1 MSRSRPDKRK
11 RRPATVLGRAGRNPH
26 ENRGAVNPPVYHAST
41 ILFRDTA
48 DLRTRGPN
56 RLDDV
61 VYGRFGTP
69 TTFAFEEAM
78 ADAEGGARSVAV
90 GSGKTAVAVALSSFL
105 SAGDHLLMVDS
116 AYGPTRGLAGGW
128 LARFGVETTF
138 YDPCIGAGIAGQIR
152 DNTRVVFLESPG
164 SHTFEVQDVPGI
176 AAAAH
181 ARDCTVILDN
191 TWASPLFFR
200 PFEHGVD
207 VSIQAATKYVSGH
220 SDVMLGAITT
230 TEETHVVVRKTAQAL
245 GATVGPD
252 DLYLG
257 LRGLRTLDVRLRRHM
272 ESGLAL
278 ARWLADRPEVERV
291 LHPGLEGD
299 PGHALWRRDF
309 LGASGLFG
317 MILRPAPP
325 AAYDAFLDGLELF
338 GMGYSWGGFESLIV
352 PSMLR
357 GARNVA
363 PWPAPERTFRVH
375 AGLEDVADLQDDL
388 EAGFAHLG
396 SRTG

>member
-1 MSRSRPDKRK
+1 
-11 RRPATVLGRAGRNPH
+11 
-26 ENRGAVNPPVYHAST
+26 VYHAST

-105 SAGDHLLMVDS
+105 AAGDHLLMVDS

-220 SDVMLGAITT
+220 SDVMLGAVTT

-272 ESGLAL
+272 ETGLAL

-338 GMGYSWGGFESLIV
+338 GMGSSWGGFESLIV
-352 PSMLR
+352 PSDPSAWRTATVWNPAGPLLR
-357 GARNVA
+357 L
-363 PWPAPERTFRVH
+363 H
-375 AGLEDVADLQDDL
+375 IGLEDPDDLIADL
-388 EAGFAHLG
+388 EAGFARLRAAG
-396 SRTG
+396 

>member
-1 MSRSRPDKRK
+1 MSRSRPDERG
-11 RRPATVLGRAGRNPH
+11 RRPATILGRAGRSPH
-26 ENRGAVNPPVYHAST
+26 DHRGVVNPPVYHAST
-41 ILFRDTA
+41 VLFRDTE
-48 DLRTRGPN
+48 DLRTRGPR

-78 ADAEGGARSVAV
+78 AAAEGGARSVAV
-90 GSGKTAVAVALSSFL
+90 GSGKTAVAIALTSFL
-105 SAGDHLLMVDS
+105 AAGDHLLMVDS
-116 AYGPTRGLAGGW
+116 AYGPTRSMGSGW
-128 LARFGVETTF
+128 LARFGVQTTF
-138 YDPCIGAGIAGQIR
+138 YDPCIGAGIVDLIR

-164 SHTFEVQDVPGI
+164 SHTFEVQDVRAI

-181 ARDCTVILDN
+181 ARGCTVILDN

-207 VSIQAATKYVSGH
+207 VSVQAATKYVSGH
-220 SDVMLGAITT
+220 SDVMLGVVTT
-230 TEETHVVVRKTAQAL
+230 TAETHAVVRRAAQEL

-257 LRGLRTLDVRLRRHM
+257 LRGLRTLDVRLHRHM

-278 ARWLADRPEVERV
+278 ARWLAARPEVERV
-291 LHPGLEGD
+291 LHPGLEQD
-299 PGHALWRRDF
+299 PGYALWKRDF

-317 MILRPAPP
+317 LILRPAPP
-325 AAYDAFLDGLELF
+325 AAYDAFLNALQLF

-352 PSMLR
+352 PSMLK
-357 GARNVA
+357 GAREVT
-363 PWPAPERTFRVH
+363 PWPAPERTFRIHV
-375 AGLEDVADLQDDL
+375 GLEDVADLQDDL
-388 EAGFAHLG
+388 EAGFARLKG
-396 SRTG
+396 ETA

>member
-26 ENRGAVNPPVYHAST
+26 EHRGAVNPPVFHAST

-78 ADAEGGARSVAV
+78 AIAEGGARSVAV

-105 SAGDHLLMVDS
+105 AAGDHLLMVDS
-116 AYGPTRGLAGGW
+116 AYGPTRSMTHGW

-138 YDPCIGAGIAGQIR
+138 YDPCIGAGIAALIR

-164 SHTFEVQDVPGI
+164 SLTFEVQDVPGI
-176 AAAAH
+176 TAAAH
-181 ARDCTVILDN
+181 ARDCKVILDN

-278 ARWLADRPEVERV
+278 ARWLAARPEVERV

-299 PGHALWRRDF
+299 PGHALWKRDF

-352 PSMLR
+352 PAMLQ
-357 GARNVA
+357 GARDVA
-363 PWPAPERTFRVH
+363 PWPAPERTFRIH

-388 EAGFAHLG
+388 ETGFAHLE